1 MTEKTQNTR
10 SSPVF
15 REVLAEM
22 MRERGIDPDVEE
34 RGVAER
40 LPELEGCGF
49 LGGVALAL
57 DLSEPEMMELSHAYA
72 FGMRAYDPR
81 LR

>member
-1 MTEKTQNTR
+1 VTEKTQNTR

-34 RGVAER
+34 RGVAEL

-49 LGGVALAL
+49 LGGVALASPRPL
-57 DLSEPEMMELSHAYA
+57 GARDDGAE
-72 FGMRAYDPR
+72 PR
-81 LR
+81 LRLRDARLRPAP